1 MIQPNQYK
9 NVLLLS
15 PVYVKQVSIIGE
27 EVNEDTIRVAVR
39 KVQDVDLQKVLGS
52 NLLRKLQ
59 ELIGTNAVASE
70 GNEHYKMLLDEYIAP
85 YMREMVVAD
94 ISFDLGYK
102 WRNKGIITTNDE
114 YIANTPFGDI
124 ARLVD
129 KHKVTAEAYRTY
141 LCKFLCTNG
150 ANYPELN
157 CSCDGGLE
165 PSRIKPAD
173 PTPFYLG

>member
-1 MIQPNQYK
+1 MIQANEYK

-15 PVYVKQVSIIGE
+15 PTYVKQVSIVGE
-27 EVNEDTIRVAVR
+27 EVNEDTIRIAVR
-39 KVQDVDLQKVLGS
+39 KVQDVDLQKVIGS

-59 ELIGTNAVASE
+59 ALIGTNTVSAEENA
-70 GNEHYKMLLDEYIAP
+70 NYKLLLDEYIAP

-94 ISFDLGYK
+94 ISFDLAYK
-102 WRNKGIITTNDE
+102 YRNKGIITTNDE
-114 YIANTPFGDI
+114 YVANTPFGDI

-150 ANYPELN
+150 GSYPELN
-157 CSCDGGLE
+157 CSCGDALE

>member
-1 MIQPNQYK
+1 MIQPNQYR

-15 PVYVKQVSIIGE
+15 PTYVKQVSIIGE

-52 NLLRKLQ
+52 RLLRKLQ
-59 ELIGTNAVASE
+59 ELIGTNAIGSE
-70 GNEHYKMLLDEYIAP
+70 GNESYKLLLDEYAVP
-85 YMREMVVAD
+85 YMRELVVAD

-141 LCKFLCTNG
+141 LCKFLCTNSS
-150 ANYPELN
+150 AYPELN
-157 CSCDGGLE
+157 CDCGDALE
-165 PSRIKPAD
+165 PSSTKPAD